1 VAILSCRQEARV
13 TRILLL
19 APTPVARAGWRAV
32 LADDPTGDLRV
43 VGEATSSADL
53 AERVASLRPD
63 LLLLDPAPNDD
74 LLPAVVAALTG
85 ARPGLRAVVLGPGGE
100 VAVREALRAGARAYL
115 PLDVA
120 APELI
125 AALRA
130 AALGL
135 LVLDPLVVGALLDS
149 LTGQRTAPLP
159 PPADAPRLTARESA
173 VLQLLAQGLT
183 NRGIAR
189 QLRISEHTAKFHVS
203 ALLTKLGAASRAE
216 AVALAAR
223 LGLILV

>member
-159 PPADAPRLTARESA
+159 PADAPRLTARESA